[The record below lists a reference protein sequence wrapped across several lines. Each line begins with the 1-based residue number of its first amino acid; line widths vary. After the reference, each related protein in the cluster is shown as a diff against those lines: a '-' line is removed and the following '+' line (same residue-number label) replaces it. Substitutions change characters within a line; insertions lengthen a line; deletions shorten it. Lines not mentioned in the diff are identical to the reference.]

1 MLSLLIHPERRRPN
15 PPALRVDLRPVI
27 LVGMSLWAVGLVAAV
42 VLLALDRALLL
53 LGAQDL
59 DRATFEL
66 PATCAAGIALGVVA
80 LGWERRNRS
89 EYRSADDDPAAADGD
104 GTPETAA

>member
-1 MLSLLIHPERRRPN
+1 MISLLIHPERRRPN

-27 LVGMSLWAVGLVAAV
+27 LVGMSLWAVALLVSV
-42 VLLALDRALLL
+42 VLVV
-53 LGAQDL
+53 L

-66 PATCAAGIALGVVA
+66 PATCAAGIVLGIIG

-89 EYRSADDDPAAADGD
+89 EYRSRDDESAEFPPENPA
-104 GTPETAA
+104 

>member
-27 LVGMSLWAVGLVAAV
+27 LVGMSLWAVALVVSV
-42 VLLALDRALLL
+42 VLLL
-53 LGAQDL
+53 L

-66 PATCAAGIALGVVA
+66 PASCAAGIVLGIIG

-89 EYRSADDDPAAADGD
+89 EYRTHLDESGDDAQ
-104 GTPETAA
+104 GTPA

>member
-1 MLSLLIHPERRRPN
+1 MISLLIHPERRRPN

-27 LVGMSLWAVGLVAAV
+27 LVGMSLWAVALLVSV
-42 VLLALDRALLL
+42 VLVV
-53 LGAQDL
+53 L

-66 PATCAAGIALGVVA
+66 PATCAAGIVLGIIG

-89 EYRSADDDPAAADGD
+89 EYRSRADESAEIPPENPA
-104 GTPETAA
+104 

>member
-15 PPALRVDLRPVI
+15 APALRVDLRPVI

-42 VLLALDRALLL
+42 VLLA
-53 LGAQDL
+53 L